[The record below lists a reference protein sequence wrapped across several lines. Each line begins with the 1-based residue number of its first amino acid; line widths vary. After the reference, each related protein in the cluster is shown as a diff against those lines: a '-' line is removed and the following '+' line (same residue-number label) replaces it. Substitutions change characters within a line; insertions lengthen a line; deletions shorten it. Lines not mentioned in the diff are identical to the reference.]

1 MNKSYV
7 SADTILE
14 IVTEP
19 KPIYIPNAVAG
30 YISDLIIKLA
40 NKKVSEAKKVN
51 DAKNANDTDTA
62 IVVDK
67 KVVD

>member
-14 IVTEP
+14 IHTEP

-30 YISDLIIKLA
+30 YISDLIIKI
-40 NKKVSEAKKVN
+40 AKKKAN
-51 DAKNANDTDTA
+51 DANNAND
-62 IVVDK
+62 VDK
-67 KVVD
+67 KAVD